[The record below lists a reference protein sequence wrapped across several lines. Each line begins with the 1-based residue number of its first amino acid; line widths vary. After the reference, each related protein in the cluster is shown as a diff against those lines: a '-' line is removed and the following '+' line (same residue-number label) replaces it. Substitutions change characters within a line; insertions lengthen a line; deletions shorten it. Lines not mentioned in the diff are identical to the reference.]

1 MKIITWIVIGVSFT
15 AGQFWAL
22 GMREIFP
29 PAQATVMCE
38 MPAEVKHMEA
48 IMASMPLDIT
58 VTEIGEPPRPV
69 RSAPRPHRVD
79 PALIEAGLV
88 K

>member
-1 MKIITWIVIGVSFT
+1 MKITTWILIGVSFT

-29 PAQATVMCE
+29 EAKAAVMCE
-38 MPAEVKHMEA
+38 IPAEVRNVER

-58 VTEIGEPPRPV
+58 VTEIGDPPRP
-69 RSAPRPHRVD
+69 APPRPRSRPVD

-88 K
+88 N